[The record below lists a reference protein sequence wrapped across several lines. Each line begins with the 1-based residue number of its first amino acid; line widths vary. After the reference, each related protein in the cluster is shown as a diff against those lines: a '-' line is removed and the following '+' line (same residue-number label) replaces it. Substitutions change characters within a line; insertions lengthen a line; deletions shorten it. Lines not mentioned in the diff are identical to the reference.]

1 MHPALALCAGV
12 GLGCD
17 LDSPANLSYL
27 DFMARP
33 PRGVTTTEYALILGV
48 VAVLMYGTY
57 LALGS
62 SVTSLANGIDSTLT
76 AASRGAAAAEST
88 PKP

>member
-1 MHPALALCAGV
+1 
-12 GLGCD
+12 
-17 LDSPANLSYL
+17 
-27 DFMARP
+27 MARP

-48 VAVLMYGTY
+48 LAALMYGTY

-62 SVTSLANGIDSTLT
+62 SLGSLANGIDSTLT
-76 AASRGAAAAEST
+76 MASHGAAASQST

>member
-1 MHPALALCAGV
+1 M
-12 GLGCD
+12 GLSCD
-17 LDSPANLSYL
+17 LDSPADLSYL
-27 DFMARP
+27 DFMVRQ

-48 VAVLMYGTY
+48 VAILMYGTY

-62 SVTSLANGIDSTLT
+62 SVGSLANGIDSTLT
-76 AASRGAAAAEST
+76 TAARGAAAAQST